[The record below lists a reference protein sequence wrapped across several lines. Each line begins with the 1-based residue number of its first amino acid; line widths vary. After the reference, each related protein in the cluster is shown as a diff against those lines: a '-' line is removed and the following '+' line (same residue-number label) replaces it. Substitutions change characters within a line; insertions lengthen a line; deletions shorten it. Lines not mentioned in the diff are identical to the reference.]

1 MRKRVRC
8 EKTKLKS
15 KAVTLASS
23 WSRVLNRPLLLEGED
38 AAAYN
43 TLLSDVRAAIK
54 PIDIIDDIFV
64 SDVVADEWEVLR
76 LRRLKTNLMRELMLT
91 ALKDFLDGKADHTRR
106 IANVL
111 KQILEERF
119 PNALRDF
126 AQLADACARNET
138 DAVNEVSRLLRSF
151 GLNLETLVSD
161 VETVEDEKLVQAYV
175 RHEPDAVAVVNKRLE
190 KAGTSMDRILAGA
203 LADSS
208 AFIDR
213 LNNIERIDRSISI
226 AEQRRNAS
234 LHEIEWRRPV
244 LADALRR
251 TVQGAEERELKLIDT
266 TAPKGDAA

>member
-1 MRKRVRC
+1 MHTRIRS

-15 KAVTLASS
+15 TL
-23 WSRVLNRPLLLEGED
+23 SRSRLFDQPFLLEGED
-38 AAAYN
+38 AAVYN
-43 TLLSDVRAAIK
+43 KLLSDVRAAIK

-64 SDVVADEWEVLR
+64 SGVVADEWEVLR
-76 LRRLKTNLMRELMLT
+76 WRRLKTNLMRELMLT
-91 ALKDFLDGKADHTRR
+91 ALKDFLREKADNTRR
-106 IANVL
+106 IANIL
-111 KQILEERF
+111 KQILEESF
-119 PNALRDF
+119 PSASRDF

-138 DAVNEVSRLLRSF
+138 DAVNEVSRVLRSL

-161 VETVEDEKLVQAYV
+161 VETVEVEKLVRAYV
-175 RHEPDAVAVVNKRLE
+175 RHEPDAVAVVNERLE
-190 KAGTSMDRILAGA
+190 EAGTSMDRILAGA

-234 LHEIEWRRPV
+234 LHEIERRRPV

-251 TVQGAEERELKLIDT
+251 TVQGTEERELKLIDT
-266 TAPKGDAA
+266 TASKGDAA